1 MNDDDLYSSL
11 NEVIENLER
20 ERKRLEKSA
29 LWYIGFICLLLFG
42 MVLSIISSSLKD
54 ISFTLFVIFLIFL
67 VISFDTYS
75 YYQQEWK
82 NLFKRNLIG
91 TIVKKIFPEVEFYP
105 EKYIPE
111 EVYHKSRLFELS
123 HKPDRYTG
131 ENLLEGKVG
140 NTRIS
145 ISEIHSEYETET
157 TDSSGRTHAEWYTIF
172 RGLFIVADF
181 NKNFKCTTIVL
192 PERLIKTR
200 PHELERAKLEDP
212 EFEKNFDVFTD
223 DQIEA
228 RYILTPALMER
239 ILNFMGKVES
249 EIKISFI
256 DSNIYLAI
264 STDKTFFKPAGLFSS
279 LNESVTKER
288 FQQYLEELN
297 FMLAFIDDLALNTR
311 IWGK

>member
-1 MNDDDLYSSL
+1 MNDDLYSSL

-20 ERKRLEKSA
+20 ERKRLEKLA
-29 LWYIGFICLLLFG
+29 LWCIGFICLFLFG
-42 MVLSIISSSLKD
+42 IVVSVISSSLKD
-54 ISFTLFVIFLIFL
+54 ISFILFVVFLIFL
-67 VISFDTYS
+67 VISFGTYS
-75 YYQQEWK
+75 YFQKEWK
-82 NLFKRNLIG
+82 NLFKKKFIG
-91 TIVKKIFPEVEFYP
+91 TIIKKIFPEVEFYP

-123 HKPDRYTG
+123 QSPDRYTG

-140 NTRIS
+140 NRKIS

-157 TDSSGRTHAEWYTIF
+157 TDSDNRTHTEWHTIF

-200 PHELERAKLEDP
+200 PQKLKRAKLEDP
-212 EFEKNFDVFTD
+212 EFEKNFDIFTD

-249 EIKISFI
+249 EIRISFI

-264 STDKTFFKPAGLFSS
+264 STNKTFFKPAGLFSS
-279 LNESVTKER
+279 LNESVTKR
-288 FQQYLEELN
+288 RLQQYLKELN